1 MKMAN
6 IKPFKG
12 YFFNQKKI
20 DDLGKVMSPPYDA
33 LSELEKRELYDRHE
47 YNAIRLTKGLKYPE
61 DDNSPA
67 SRANAYL
74 QDYIKK
80 DILVRDKE
88 TAIYLYEQ
96 EIEYGKATFSTKGFV
111 ALLELEEFG
120 KSVIPCEDTTPIN
133 RADRYELL
141 ASTKANFSMI
151 SCMYIESERY
161 LSKMMTE
168 ISDTPPDISFT
179 IPDGTKERVWRITDN
194 DKINFIAAA
203 LKTHTLYIADGQN
216 RYETSYI
223 YRNECMK
230 NNPDHTGKEPY
241 NYIMT
246 LLTNAY
252 DDGIVQLPFHRL
264 VRFKK
269 QFNESFFI
277 ASCQDNFKVEKI
289 IVDTDTSDF
298 SDTIKKQITT
308 TRHENRIGVYCGG
321 EYFYRL
327 TLKNNKSLKARLPGK
342 SDPYLSLDV
351 TVLNNLV
358 LEDILNID
366 ESSYAER
373 IEFTKSVADGMRKVK
388 SGEFGCLLA
397 VNPVKTEQ
405 IRAVAIAGDKMP
417 PKSICVFPKPTS
429 GIIINTLD

>member
-1 MKMAN
+1 MAN

-12 YFFNQKKI
+12 YIYNQNKI
-20 DDLGKVMSPPYDA
+20 DDLGKVMSPPYDS

-47 YNAIRLTKGLKYPE
+47 YNSIRLTKGLKYPV
-61 DDNSPA
+61 DNEKSPVQRA
-67 SRANAYL
+67 SEYL
-74 QDYIKK
+74 KDWIKNK
-80 DILVRDKE
+80 ILVEDSE
-88 TAIYLYEQ
+88 AAIYLYEQ
-96 EIEYGKATFSTKGFV
+96 EIIYGKATFSTKGFV
-111 ALLELEEFG
+111 ALLEIEEFG

-141 ASTKANFSMI
+141 ANTKANFSMI

-203 LKTHTLYIADGQN
+203 LKTHTLYIDDGQN
-216 RYETSYI
+216 RYETSLT
-223 YRNECMK
+223 YRNECKK
-230 NNPDHTGKEPY
+230 NNPNHTGREPY

-269 QFNESFFI
+269 PFNESFFI

-298 SDTIKKQITT
+298 SDTIKRQIATT
-308 TRHENRIGVYCGG
+308 KAENHIGVYAGG

-327 TLKNNKSLKARLPGK
+327 ILKNKNTLRARLPDK
-342 SDPYLSLDV
+342 SEPYLSLDV
-351 TVLNNLV
+351 TVLNNLI
-358 LEDILNID
+358 LEDVLSIEEDNYD
-366 ESSYAER
+366 ER
-373 IEFTKSVADGMRKVK
+373 IEFTKSVADGMRRVK
-388 SGEFGCLLA
+388 NGEFGCLLA

-417 PKSICVFPKPTS
+417 SKSICVFPKPTA
-429 GIIINTLD
+429 GIITNLL